1 MLKCFALNAV
11 LNIEKDS
18 MSVPTARPLLSASY
32 HQNLRRRGRPQ
43 FTSLRYLKPE
53 ILLLFPLVKSLLED
67 GGIPYFARGEGVQD
81 LLGLGR
87 FGTDGFQVDRGDEKD
102 AREKQ

>member
-1 MLKCFALNAV
+1 MFCPECRAEYREGFYECSDCQVPLVSELPPKLTPERPAPVHLVTVLETGDPALIA
-11 LNIEKDS
+11 
-18 MSVPTARPLLSASY
+18 P
-32 HQNLRRRGRPQ
+32 
-43 FTSLRYLKPE
+43 
-53 ILLLFPLVKSLLED
+53 VKSLLED

>member
-1 MLKCFALNAV
+1 MFCPECRAEYREGFYECSDCQVPLVSELPPKLTPERPAPVHLVTVLETGDPALIA
-11 LNIEKDS
+11 
-18 MSVPTARPLLSASY
+18 
-32 HQNLRRRGRPQ
+32 
-43 FTSLRYLKPE
+43 
-53 ILLLFPLVKSLLED
+53 LVKSLLED